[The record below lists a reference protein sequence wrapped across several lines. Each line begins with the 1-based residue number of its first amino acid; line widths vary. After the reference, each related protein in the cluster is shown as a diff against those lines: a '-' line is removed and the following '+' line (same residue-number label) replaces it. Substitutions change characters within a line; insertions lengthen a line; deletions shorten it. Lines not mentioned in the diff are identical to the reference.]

1 MPIKTRTLA
10 LLLVAACG
18 GGGGDKNDGSMPP
31 GPDAAPAC
39 AAPVAGDIVRARQI
53 GTVPG
58 GAMLATSPP
67 GDARLFVIDQTGLIR
82 IFDNET
88 LQPESFLD
96 ISNDIVA
103 GGEQGLLGLAF
114 HPQYATNG
122 LFYVFYTLSN
132 ADVLARCTVSTNPA
146 RADGCT
152 PILSIP
158 DFAGNHNGGMIEFGK
173 DGYLYIGTGDGGGGG
188 DPQRT
193 AQNKQNLLGKILR
206 IDVNN
211 KDAGKE
217 YAVPADNPF
226 GNEVWMYGL
235 RNPWRW
241 SFDTNGDIWIGDVGQ
256 GVTEEIDVLTPQEQ
270 KGANLGWSVYEGTAC
285 CKTQGDKCTQSGTQA
300 DCNATGIV
308 MPKDSR
314 THSAGWL
321 AIIGGQVYRGSCY
334 PGMEGWYFYSD
345 NSRGR
350 LVRAKLQTDGTL
362 MTEELVGTF
371 PGSPASI
378 HADSRGEL
386 YLTTSTTPGRIYHLE
401 ANP

>member
-1 MPIKTRTLA
+1 MRNSTLA
-10 LLLVAACG
+10 LVLVAACG
-18 GGGGDKNDGSMPP
+18 GGGGDRNDGSMPP
-31 GPDAAPAC
+31 RPDAASAC
-39 AAPVAGDIVRARQI
+39 TAPIGGDLIRARQI
-53 GTVPG
+53 GQIPG
-58 GAMLATSPP
+58 AAMLATSPP

-88 LQPESFLD
+88 LQTEAFLD

-103 GGEQGLLGLAF
+103 GGERGLLGLAF

-132 ADVLARCTVSTNPA
+132 ANVLARCTVSTNPG

-173 DGYLYIGTGDGGGGG
+173 DGYLYIGTGDGGNGG
-188 DPQRT
+188 DPMRT

-206 IDVNN
+206 IAVDN

-226 GNEVWMYGL
+226 SNEVWMYGL

-256 GVTEEIDVLTPQEQ
+256 GVTEEIDVLTPSEQ
-270 KGANLGWSVYEGTAC
+270 KGANLGWSIYEGTAC
-285 CKTQGDKCTQSGTQA
+285 CMTQGDKCTQTGQQA
-300 DCNATGIV
+300 ACDTTGIT

-314 THSAGWL
+314 THGAGWL
-321 AIIGGQVYRGSCY
+321 AIIGGQVYRGSCF

-350 LVRAKLQTDGTL
+350 LVRAKLQGDGTL

-371 PGSPASI
+371 PGNPASI

-386 YLTTSTTPGRIYHLE
+386 YLTTSTTPGKIYHLE

>member
-1 MPIKTRTLA
+1 MRHLSPGAFA

-18 GGGGDKNDGSMPP
+18 GGGNDPDAGPS
-31 GPDAAPAC
+31 GPDAAPFC
-39 AAPVAGDIVRARQI
+39 TAPIAGNVIRARQI
-53 GTVPG
+53 GQVPG
-58 GAMLATSPP
+58 AALLATSPP
-67 GDARLFVIDQTGLIR
+67 GDARLFVVDRDGYIR
-82 IFDNET
+82 IFDNEA
-88 LQPESFLD
+88 LQPDPFLD
-96 ISNDIVA
+96 VSDDTNG
-103 GGEQGLLGLAF
+103 GGESGLLGLAF
-114 HPQYATNG
+114 HPQYATTG
-122 LFYVFYTLSN
+122 LFFIFYTTPSAN
-132 ADVLARCTVSTNPA
+132 VVARCTVSANPG
-146 RADGCT
+146 RAEGCT
-152 PILSIP
+152 TILSIP
-158 DFAGNHNGGMIEFGK
+158 DFAGNHNGGMIEFGR
-173 DGYLYIGTGDGGGGG
+173 DGLLYIGTGDGGGGG

-206 IDVNN
+206 IDVDT

-235 RNPWRW
+235 RNPWRF

-256 GVTEEIDVLTPQEQ
+256 GVTEEINVLTPAEQ

-285 CKTQGDKCTQSGTQA
+285 CMTQGDRCTQSGQQA
-300 DCNATGIV
+300 ACNTTGIV
-308 MPKDSR
+308 MPKDAR
-314 THSAGWL
+314 THGAGWL

-334 PGMEGWYFYSD
+334 PGMEGWYFYTD

-386 YLTTSTTPGRIYHLE
+386 YLTTSSTPGRIYHLE
-401 ANP
+401 ATP